1 MRWHLLDD
9 AGRIVRTTDAPDKPT
24 AAVTLGPGTIVSE
37 ASYRAAPA
45 RPTPKRAVKGVR
57 KGNGHDPLPTLPPGH
72 LYTEQVADILG
83 VTPQRVREYARSIAL
98 TATRQTSVAGAR
110 VRYIWTPEHIAALI
124 DRHRW
129 YRSPDRRAEVNAK
142 RRRSYLVTCAK
153 RYAARIA
160 ARRLDGQA
168 QQSSRTSSPSPSV
181 SLPVSS

>member
-9 AGRIVRTTDAPDKPT
+9 SGRIVRTTDAPDKTT
-24 AAVTLGPGTIVSE
+24 AAVKLGPGPIVSE

-45 RPTPKRAVKGVR
+45 RPTAKPVIKARR
-57 KGNGHDPLPTLPPGH
+57 KGKGHDPLPTLPPGH

-110 VRYIWTPEHIAALI
+110 VRYIWTPEHIDALT

-129 YRSPDRRAEVNAK
+129 YHSTERRTATAAK
-142 RRRSYLVTCAK
+142 RRRSYLATCAK
-153 RYAARIA
+153 RYAACIA
-160 ARRLDGQA
+160 ARRLEWQA
-168 QQSSRTSSPSPSV
+168 QHSSRTSSPSPSV
-181 SLPVSS
+181 SSPVSS

>member
-24 AAVTLGPGTIVSE
+24 AAVTLGPGPIVSE

-45 RPTPKRAVKGVR
+45 RPTPKLPVKGIR

-72 LYTEQVADILG
+72 CYTEQVARLLG
-83 VTPQRVREYARSIAL
+83 VSTQRVRAYARGIAL
-98 TATRQTSVAGAR
+98 TPIRQTAVAGAR
-110 VRYIWTPEHIAALI
+110 VRYIWTPEQVAALT

-129 YRSPDRRAEVNAK
+129 YHSPERRAATIAK
-142 RRRSYLVTCAK
+142 RRRSNLLTNAK

-160 ARRLDGQA
+160 ARRLQWA
-168 QQSSRTSSPSPSV
+168 QRSSTHPSPASSSVSSSPSS
-181 SLPVSS
+181 

>member
-9 AGRIVRTTDAPDKPT
+9 TGRIVRTTDAPDKTT
-24 AAVTLGPGTIVSE
+24 AAVKLGPGPVVSE

-57 KGNGHDPLPTLPPGH
+57 KGKGHDPLPTLPPGH

-110 VRYIWTPEHIAALI
+110 VRYIWTPEQLTQLI

-142 RRRSYLVTCAK
+142 RRRSYLATCAK

-160 ARRLDGQA
+160 ARRLEW
-168 QQSSRTSSPSPSV
+168 QSSRTSSPSPSV
-181 SLPVSS
+181 SSPVSS